1 MKLSKVF
8 RIEDDICNRFRMYE
22 VIWASYTSLTLFSC
36 SPTEFISR
44 YKDKDKLARE
54 NES

>member
-8 RIEDDICNRFRMYE
+8 RIEDDIFNRFRMYE
-22 VIWASYTSLTLFSC
+22 VIWASYTSLTLSSC

-44 YKDKDKLARE
+44 YRDKDRLTRE
-54 NES
+54 KES